1 MIGCPCSH
9 CSTTGL
15 RLPDA
20 LLFLKLATPS
30 ASTVNTCKYYDCSH
44 RYEHKEDYED
54 IVCKDE
60 CDDREC
66 CDRKKRECDQ
76 YHVVYSKNNIY
87 SSTNYYVDLIFI
99 TPRRLYLS

>member
-15 RLPDA
+15 RLHDA
-20 LLFLKLATPS
+20 LLFLKLANPS
-30 ASTVNTCKYYDCSH
+30 ASTVNTCKYYDCSR
-44 RYEHKEDYED
+44 RYEHKKDYED

-76 YHVVYSKNNIY
+76 YHVVYNKNTTSIPGQ
-87 SSTNYYVDLIFI
+87 SIM
-99 TPRRLYLS
+99 